1 MGRKPLTVHA
11 HVAEIAPADQT
22 LTDRMEFWLGQTSR
36 VVAIACT
43 SGMLFVAAITMIDVL
58 MRWFANEPIPA
69 INEIVQMAFSV
80 AISACI
86 PAGMIQR
93 INLKIDLVARYFS
106 PALHAWL
113 EVLGSACLWLFYGV
127 LAWRIFVYADTLAA
141 EGRTTVILG
150 LPQAPFMYCVALLLA
165 FGTLVQTLIII
176 NEARRATAHGMGAA
190 WAAAGVAVVI
200 GLGSWWWVANE
211 PMLANWAQNHIGLT
225 VTIVFVIMWLMTLI
239 LIPIAAIMGIIG
251 VVASTLFI
259 GLTPSLGAASTEVT
273 GFLGNSQLAT
283 LPLFL
288 MMGSFAAVADIARDV
303 YQLAYVVLGRFRGG
317 LALTTIAGCAGF
329 GALTGSSMAT
339 TATIGKVALPEMRG
353 RGYSPAFATGSC
365 AAGGT
370 LGALLPPASG
380 PLILFA
386 LLSEASVGQLFVA
399 AIGPG
404 LLATALYLITIA
416 IYVRISPSSA
426 PLNTDETRGRLWEAL
441 SRCGPAALLFGSV
454 LGGIY
459 FGVFTATEAA
469 AVGAFESFLCALF
482 RGKLRGKT
490 FWHVMAST
498 TATTAMIYGLIFGA
512 QIFSFFVGVSALTE
526 SATSAM
532 EHLNWAPIEIMALIL
547 VVYLLLGSVMESFA
561 VMVITVPIVTPL
573 VLHLGYD
580 LLWWGI
586 INICVVET
594 GLIHPPLGLNVFV
607 LKSIQPDVSIWT
619 VYKGVFPFVV
629 ADLVKLVLLLLFPAI
644 TLWLTATMGT

>member
-1 MGRKPLTVHA
+1 VTVHA
-11 HVAEIAPADQT
+11 NTVEEIDAADRSTLDWAEYYVG
-22 LTDRMEFWLGQTSR
+22 ETSR
-36 VVAIACT
+36 VVAIACVC
-43 SGMLFVAAITMIDVL
+43 GMLFVAALTMVDVL
-58 MRWFANEPIPA
+58 LRWFANEPIPA
-69 INEIVQMAFSV
+69 INEVVQMTFSV

-93 INLKIDLVARYFS
+93 VNLKIDLVARYFT
-106 PALHAWL
+106 PATRAWL
-113 EVLGSACLWLFYGV
+113 EVLGSACLWLFYAV
-127 LAWRIFVYADTLAA
+127 LAWRIFIYADTLAS

-150 LPQAPFMYCVALLLA
+150 LPQAPFMYCVSALLA

-176 NEARRATAHGMGAA
+176 NEARRAAVHGMRATA
-190 WAAAGVAVVI
+190 VAAGVAVLI
-200 GLGSWWWVANE
+200 GLGSWWWVANHV
-211 PMLANWAQNHIGLT
+211 ML
-225 VTIVFVIMWLMTLI
+225 TLI

-251 VVASTLFI
+251 VIASTMFI
-259 GLTPSLGAASTEVT
+259 GLMPSLGAASTEVT

-288 MMGSFAAVADIARDV
+288 MMGSFAAVADISEDV
-303 YQLAYVVLGRFRGG
+303 YRLAHVMLGRLRGG

-329 GALTGSSMAT
+329 GALTGHSIST
-339 TATIGKVALPEMRG
+339 TVTIGKVALPEMQA
-353 RGYSPAFATGSC
+353 RGYSQAFSTGVC

-399 AIGPG
+399 AVGPG
-404 LLATALYLITIA
+404 ILATILYLITIA
-416 IYVRISPSSA
+416 IYVRIWPEAA
-426 PLNTDETRGRLWEAL
+426 PLNQDHEAGRLWQAA
-441 SRCGPAALLFGSV
+441 SRCGPALLLFGSV

-469 AVGAFESFLCALF
+469 AVGAFESFLCALW

-532 EHLNWAPIEIMALIL
+532 EHLDWAPISIMAMIL

-580 LLWWGI
+580 ILWWGI

-619 VYKGVFPFVV
+619 VYKGVFPFVI
-629 ADLVKLVLLLLFPAI
+629 ADLVKLVLLVVFPVI
-644 TLWLTATMGT
+644 TLWLVTTMGS

>member
-1 MGRKPLTVHA
+1 VTVHA
-11 HVAEIAPADQT
+11 HTAEIADLDRT
-22 LTDRMEFWLGQTSR
+22 LFDRLEFWVGEASR
-36 VVAIACT
+36 VVAIACV

-58 MRWFANEPIPA
+58 MRWFANEPIAA
-69 INEIVQMAFSV
+69 INEIVQMTFSV

-93 INLKIDLVARYFS
+93 VNLKIDLVARYFS
-106 PALHAWL
+106 PPLRAWL
-113 EVLGSACLWLFYGV
+113 EVLGSACLWLFYTV
-127 LAWRIFVYADTLAA
+127 LAWRIFIYADTLAM

-150 LPQAPFMYCVALLLA
+150 LPQAPFMYCVSLLLA

-176 NEARRATAHGMGAA
+176 NEARRAAAHGRVATAAACVGAA
-190 WAAAGVAVVI
+190 II
-200 GLGSWWWVANE
+200 GLASWWWVDNE
-211 PMLANWAQNHIGLT
+211 AMLAAWTQVHIGLA
-225 VTIVFVIMWLMTLI
+225 VTLVFVIMWLMTLI
-239 LIPIAAIMGIIG
+239 LIPIAAIMGIVG
-251 VVASTLFI
+251 VISSTLFI
-259 GLTPSLGAASTEVT
+259 GLLPSLGAASTEVT

-288 MMGSFAAVADIARDV
+288 MMGSFAAVADIAEDV
-303 YQLAYVVLGRFRGG
+303 YRLAHVMLGRLRGG
-317 LALTTIAGCAGF
+317 LALTTIAGSAGF
-329 GALTGSSMAT
+329 GALTGHSIST
-339 TATIGKVALPEMRG
+339 TVTIGKVALPEMAA
-353 RGYSPAFATGSC
+353 RGYSPAFSTGVC

-386 LLSEASVGQLFVA
+386 LLSEASIGQLFVA

-416 IYVRISPSSA
+416 IYVRVSPESA
-426 PLNTDETRGRLWEAL
+426 PLNRDETPGRLWQAL
-441 SRCGPAALLFGSV
+441 SRCGPAGLLFGSV

-526 SATSAM
+526 SATAAM
-532 EHLNWAPIEIMALIL
+532 EHLNWAPIEIMAMIL

-580 LLWWGI
+580 ILWWGI
-586 INICVVET
+586 VNICVVET

-619 VYKGVFPFVV
+619 VYKGVFPFVI
-629 ADLVKLVLLLLFPAI
+629 ADLVKLALLLLFPGI
-644 TLWLTATMGT
+644 TLWLTVTMGN

>member
-1 MGRKPLTVHA
+1 MTVHA
-11 HVAEIAPADQT
+11 HTAEIADLDRT
-22 LTDRMEFWLGQTSR
+22 LFDRLEFWVGEASR
-36 VVAIACT
+36 VVAIACV

-58 MRWFANEPIPA
+58 MRWFANEPIAA
-69 INEIVQMAFSV
+69 INEIVQMTFSV

-93 INLKIDLVARYFS
+93 VNLKIDLVARYFS
-106 PALHAWL
+106 PPLRAWL
-113 EVLGSACLWLFYGV
+113 EVLGSACLWLFYTV
-127 LAWRIFVYADTLAA
+127 LAWRIFIYADTLAM

-150 LPQAPFMYCVALLLA
+150 LPQAPFMYCVSLLLA

-176 NEARRATAHGMGAA
+176 NEARRAAAHGRVATAAACVGAA
-190 WAAAGVAVVI
+190 II
-200 GLGSWWWVANE
+200 GLASWWWVDNE
-211 PMLANWAQNHIGLT
+211 AMLAAWTQVHIGLA
-225 VTIVFVIMWLMTLI
+225 VTLVFVIMWLMTLI
-239 LIPIAAIMGIIG
+239 LIPIAAIMGIVG
-251 VVASTLFI
+251 VISSTLFI
-259 GLTPSLGAASTEVT
+259 GLLPSLGAASTEVT

-288 MMGSFAAVADIARDV
+288 MMGSFAAVADIAEDV
-303 YQLAYVVLGRFRGG
+303 YRLAHVMLGRLRGG
-317 LALTTIAGCAGF
+317 LALTTIAGSAGF
-329 GALTGSSMAT
+329 GALTGHSIST
-339 TATIGKVALPEMRG
+339 TVTIGKVALPEMAA
-353 RGYSPAFATGSC
+353 RGYSPAFSTGVC

-386 LLSEASVGQLFVA
+386 LLSEASIGQLFVA

-416 IYVRISPSSA
+416 IYVRVSPESA
-426 PLNTDETRGRLWEAL
+426 PLNRDETPGRLWQAL
-441 SRCGPAALLFGSV
+441 SRCGPAGLLFGSV

-526 SATSAM
+526 SATAAM
-532 EHLNWAPIEIMALIL
+532 EHLNWAPIEIMAMIL

-580 LLWWGI
+580 ILWWGI
-586 INICVVET
+586 VNICVVET

-619 VYKGVFPFVV
+619 VYKGVFPFVI
-629 ADLVKLVLLLLFPAI
+629 ADLVKLALLLLFPGI
-644 TLWLTATMGT
+644 TLWLTVTMGN

>member
-1 MGRKPLTVHA
+1 VTVQA
-11 HVAEIAPADQT
+11 HTVAIDVADQT
-22 LTDRMEFWLGQTSR
+22 LTDRLEFWVGDTSR

-43 SGMLFVAAITMIDVL
+43 CGMLFVAAITMVDVL
-58 MRWFANEPIPA
+58 LRWFANEPIPA
-69 INEIVQMAFSV
+69 INEIVQMTFSV

-93 INLKIDLVARYFS
+93 VNLKIDLVARYFS
-106 PALHAWL
+106 PALRAWL
-113 EVLGSACLWLFYGV
+113 EVLGSACLWLFYTV
-127 LAWRIFVYADTLAA
+127 LAWRIFVYADTLAS

-150 LPQAPFMYCVALLLA
+150 LPQAPFMYCVSLLLA

-176 NEARRATAHGMGAA
+176 NETRRAAVHGMAGNVGAGIGAA
-190 WAAAGVAVVI
+190 ILA
-200 GLGSWWWVANE
+200 LCCWWWVANE
-211 PMLANWAQNHIGLT
+211 VILAAWAQTHIGLA
-225 VTIVFVIMWLMTLI
+225 VTLVFVIMWLMTLI
-239 LIPIAAIMGIIG
+239 LIPIAAIMGIVG
-251 VVASTLFI
+251 VISSTLFI
-259 GLTPSLGAASTEVT
+259 GLLPSLGAASTEVT

-288 MMGSFAAVADIARDV
+288 MMGSFAAVADISEDV
-303 YQLAYVVLGRFRGG
+303 YRLAHVVLGRLRGG

-329 GALTGSSMAT
+329 GALTGHSIST
-339 TATIGKVALPEMRG
+339 TVTIGKVALPEMAA
-353 RGYSPAFATGSC
+353 RGYSPAFSTGVC

-416 IYVRISPSSA
+416 IYVRISPNSA
-426 PLNTDETRGRLWEAL
+426 PLNSDETPGRLFQAL

-459 FGVFTATEAA
+459 FGIFTATEAA

-482 RGKLRGKT
+482 RGKLRGKA
-490 FWHVMAST
+490 FWQVMAGT

-580 LLWWGI
+580 ILWWGI

-619 VYKGVFPFVV
+619 VYKGVFPFVI
-629 ADLVKLVLLLLFPAI
+629 ADLIKLALLLVFPVI
-644 TLWLTATMGT
+644 TLWLTTTMGN

>member
-1 MGRKPLTVHA
+1 MTVHA
-11 HVAEIAPADQT
+11 HTAEIADLDRT
-22 LTDRMEFWLGQTSR
+22 LFDRLEFWVGEASR
-36 VVAIACT
+36 VVAIACV

-58 MRWFANEPIPA
+58 MRWFANEPIAA
-69 INEIVQMAFSV
+69 INEIVQMTFSV

-93 INLKIDLVARYFS
+93 VNLKIDLVARYFS
-106 PALHAWL
+106 PPLRAWL
-113 EVLGSACLWLFYGV
+113 EVLGSACLWLFYTV
-127 LAWRIFVYADTLAA
+127 LAWRIFIYADTLAM

-150 LPQAPFMYCVALLLA
+150 LPQAPFMYCVSLLLA

-176 NEARRATAHGMGAA
+176 NEARRAAAQGRVATAAACVGAA
-190 WAAAGVAVVI
+190 II
-200 GLGSWWWVANE
+200 GLASWWWVDNE
-211 PMLANWAQNHIGLT
+211 AMLAAWTQVHIGLA
-225 VTIVFVIMWLMTLI
+225 VTLVFVIMWLMTLI
-239 LIPIAAIMGIIG
+239 LIPIAAIMGIVG
-251 VVASTLFI
+251 VISSTLFI
-259 GLTPSLGAASTEVT
+259 GLLPSLGAASTEVT

-288 MMGSFAAVADIARDV
+288 MMGSFAAVADIAEDV
-303 YQLAYVVLGRFRGG
+303 YRLAHVMLGRLRGG
-317 LALTTIAGCAGF
+317 LALTTIAGSAGF
-329 GALTGSSMAT
+329 GALTGHSIST
-339 TATIGKVALPEMRG
+339 TVTIGKVALPEMAA
-353 RGYSPAFATGSC
+353 RGYSPAFSTGVC

-386 LLSEASVGQLFVA
+386 LLSEASIGQLFVA

-416 IYVRISPSSA
+416 IYVRVSPESA
-426 PLNTDETRGRLWEAL
+426 PLNRDETPGRLWQAL
-441 SRCGPAALLFGSV
+441 SRCGPAGLLFGSV

-526 SATSAM
+526 SATAAM
-532 EHLNWAPIEIMALIL
+532 EHLNWAPIEIMAMIL

-580 LLWWGI
+580 ILWWGI
-586 INICVVET
+586 VNICVVET

-619 VYKGVFPFVV
+619 VYKGVFPFVI
-629 ADLVKLVLLLLFPAI
+629 ADLVKLALLLLFPGI
-644 TLWLTATMGT
+644 TLWLTVTMGN